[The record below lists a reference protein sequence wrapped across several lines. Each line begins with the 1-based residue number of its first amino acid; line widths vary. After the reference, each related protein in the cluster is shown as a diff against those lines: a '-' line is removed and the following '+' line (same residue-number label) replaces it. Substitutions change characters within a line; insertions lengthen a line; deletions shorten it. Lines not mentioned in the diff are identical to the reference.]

1 MAYTVTQ
8 RDLRLLKQP
17 IKQVY
22 IKLELINMYNSN
34 AYDFSNFNSW
44 FTPNGVILGSITD
57 GSCTITNSSD
67 IRRTMNLTM
76 VVTDDSYG
84 IGYDK
89 KIWLDTLIR
98 PYIGIK
104 DLTNGEIVYYPL
116 GIFVITDGGYSY
128 SADTNSLSLNLS
140 DLICLLNGDRNGV
153 IGAMNTM
160 TVEHAPA
167 IANRHTYINHAEKK
181 VILMFIIPN
190 YTVNRVNGNPVYY
203 DRQVGFTIPL
213 TFLTNRSCRD
223 YDVYVC
229 INPTKKEVEQSIYG
243 CYPLRKYNYPHYEQ
257 GEIIKV
263 KDLIYLKEYCCN
275 FYGNSVLD
283 YTFSLLGEI
292 NTIKNVIVDTLK
304 QFTPFRR
311 YMVTNVGEENDT
323 LTTKGSYVPY
333 DLTFTTNSKVYDVIK
348 KCVELYPGYESF
360 FDEDGVFITQRIPTC
375 EDSNVVLDE
384 ENLKGLVISEDCD
397 YDFKSVYNVTEVFG
411 KVIDFDRYDK
421 NSSITFDHT
430 NRKIVIDVHISL
442 YGYDSN
448 GKKNNPY
455 VYIPN
460 ENIGFLVKNIS
471 DSDRQLAADYPIYVR
486 INHDDNVSDNLPEIL
501 LINDYTTKKQI
512 HIDSILSNITY
523 GFKPYLVAEN
533 SKSTYYAVY
542 VGQYQVHAICMLV
555 DKEPSDEIKAR
566 HKKDNNC
573 DQISYIVNEG
583 EVTTYT
589 ANGEP
594 VTEYLTE
601 NCPYTVEKLGE
612 IRQVLSDGDY
622 SNIYTNELARQRA
635 ELEEWKAGRLTD
647 STTIETI
654 LIPFLSVNQKI
665 KYKSVKTHE
674 VGTYITDEVSFNF
687 NDFKT
692 NIKMH
697 KLYHTDPAIIH
708 NHNTNEFY

>member
-104 DLTNGEIVYYPL
+104 DLTDGEIVYYPL

-167 IANRHTYINHAEKK
+167 IADSSVYINSTEKK
-181 VILMFIIPN
+181 LVIRFYIDN
-190 YTVNRVNGNPVYY
+190 YTVNKVDGVPVYY
-203 DRQVGFTIPL
+203 DRTIGFTVPSY
-213 TFLTNRSCRD
+213 FLQQKYREF
-223 YDVYVC
+223 DVYMC
-229 INPTKKEVEQSIYG
+229 INPSREDAQYLYG
-243 CYPLRKYNYPHYEQ
+243 CYPLRKYNYPNYER
-257 GEIIKV
+257 GEILKG
-263 KDLIYLKEYCCN
+263 KDLDFNKEYYCD
-275 FYGNSVLD
+275 FYGNSTND
-283 YTFSLLGEI
+283 YTFTCLGEI
-292 NTIKNVIVDTLK
+292 NTLKNVIVDTLK
-304 QFTPFRR
+304 QFTPFRK
-311 YMVTNVGEENDT
+311 YMITNVGEENDT

-360 FDEDGVFITQRIPTC
+360 FDEDGVFITQRIPSC

-384 ENLKGLVISEDCD
+384 ENLNGLVISEDTN
-397 YDFKSVYNVTEVFG
+397 YDFKSVYNVTEIFG

-430 NRKIVIDVHISL
+430 NKRIVIDVHISL
-442 YGYDSN
+442 YGYDSS
-448 GKKNNPY
+448 GKKNDPY
-455 VYIPN
+455 IYIPN
-460 ENIGFLVKNIS
+460 ENIGFRIENIS

-486 INHDDNVSDNLPEIL
+486 INHDDKASDNLPEIL
-501 LINDYTTKKQI
+501 LINDYTSKKQI
-512 HIDSILSNITY
+512 HIDSILSNVSY

-533 SKSTYYAVY
+533 SQSTYYAVY

-555 DKEPSDEIKAR
+555 DKEPSDEIKAL
-566 HKKDNNC
+566 HKKNNNC

-687 NDFKT
+687 SDFKM